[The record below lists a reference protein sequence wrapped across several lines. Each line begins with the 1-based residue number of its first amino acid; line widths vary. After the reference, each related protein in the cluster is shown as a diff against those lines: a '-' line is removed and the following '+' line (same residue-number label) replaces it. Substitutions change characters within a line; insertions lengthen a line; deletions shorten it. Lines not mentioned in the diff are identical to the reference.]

1 MDRNLCNQLKEKL
14 YDIYWDLMYSK
25 VEALAEEY
33 IEEHS
38 DYFLEVIEQDLRSKI
53 IFKKAEIMFNIPN
66 YSEGFHFKTKIEN
79 RLKSYLEK
87 FYFDEFNEKASLTIK
102 AFIKAVDK
110 QEIEANLVEKHFK
123 KLIKALIEKHI
134 EKIQR
139 EHENRL

>member
-14 YDIYWDLMYSK
+14 YNIYWDLMYSK

-66 YSEGFHFKTKIEN
+66 YSEGFHFKTKIKN

-123 KLIKALIEKHI
+123 KLIKALIEKHV

>member
-14 YDIYWDLMYSK
+14 YNIYWNLMYSK

-66 YSEGFHFKTKIEN
+66 YSEGFHFKTKIKN

-87 FYFDEFNEKASLTIK
+87 FYFDGFNEKASLTIK

-139 EHENRL
+139 EHENGL

>member
-1 MDRNLCNQLKEKL
+1 MDRNLYNQLKEKL
-14 YDIYWDLMYSK
+14 YNIYWNLMYSK

-38 DYFLEVIEQDLRSKI
+38 DYFLEVIEQDLKSKI
-53 IFKKAEIMFNIPN
+53 IFKKAEIMFNILN
-66 YSEGFHFKTKIEN
+66 YSEGFPFKLKIKN
-79 RLKSYLEK
+79 ALRSYLEK
-87 FYFDEFNEKASLTIK
+87 IYFEEFYTEASLTIK

-123 KLIKALIEKHI
+123 KLIKALIEKHV

>member
-1 MDRNLCNQLKEKL
+1 MDRNLYNQLKEKL
-14 YDIYWDLMYSK
+14 YNIYWDLMYSK

-38 DYFLEVIEQDLRSKI
+38 DYFLEVIEQDLKSKI
-53 IFKKAEIMFNIPN
+53 IFKKAEIMFNILN
-66 YSEGFHFKTKIEN
+66 YSEGFPFKLKIEN
-79 RLKSYLEK
+79 ALRSYLEK
-87 FYFDEFNEKASLTIK
+87 IYFEEFYTEANLTIK

-123 KLIKALIEKHI
+123 KLIKALIEKHV

>member
-1 MDRNLCNQLKEKL
+1 MDRNLYNQLKEKL
-14 YDIYWDLMYSK
+14 YDIYWCYIYSK
-25 VEALAEEY
+25 TEALIEEY

-53 IFKKAEIMFNIPN
+53 IFKNAEIMFNIPN
-66 YSEGFHFKTKIEN
+66 YSEGFHFKTKIKN

-123 KLIKALIEKHI
+123 KLIKALIEKHV

>member
-1 MDRNLCNQLKEKL
+1 MNRDLYNQLREKL
-14 YDIYWDLMYSK
+14 YDIYWCYIYSK
-25 VEALAEEY
+25 REALIEEY
-33 IEEHS
+33 VEEHS
-38 DYFLEVIEQDLRSKI
+38 DYFLEVMEQDLKNKI
-53 IFKKAEIMFNIPN
+53 LFKKAETMFININ
-66 YSEGFHFKTKIEN
+66 CIKDFSFKEAIKN
-79 RLKSYLEK
+79 ALRSYLEK
-87 FYFDEFNEKASLTIK
+87 IYFEEFYTEASLTIK